1 MENNV
6 RPGPPKSKRAA
17 WTATQL
23 ENAVL
28 AVQRKILSQR
38 EAAERYK
45 VPRRTLRNHLR
56 TGSVERKLGRSAT
69 LTVEQEEDLVR
80 RIHRLAAVGS
90 LYGRQNIK
98 IIITM

>member
-38 EAAERYK
+38 EAA
-45 VPRRTLRNHLR
+45 T
-56 TGSVERKLGRSAT
+56 TS
-69 LTVEQEEDLVR
+69 QC
-80 RIHRLAAVGS
+80 IHTQGADDES
-90 LYGRQNIK
+90 C
-98 IIITM
+98 